1 MGSPPDLEQRVG
13 AARLRVAAATRALV
27 ETVTGLGP
35 DADDDALARAADAI
49 EAATATLVDAGAWA
63 ADAGHRYEQ
72 RYADFLPHSLLVGQ
86 AHPLSPTAT
95 YAFADGVLDVRV
107 RFGAAYEGPPGYVH
121 GGVVALAFDE
131 LFGMCNVCNGQGGLT
146 GRLSVRYR
154 KPTPLHREL
163 RMTAWQDHHEGR
175 RMRVRG
181 TIHVDDVL
189 TAEAE
194 GLFVTPRAE
203 TRVEYFGER

>member
-27 ETVTGLGP
+27 ETVTGVGP

-49 EAATATLVDAGAWA
+49 DAATATLIDASSSAS
-63 ADAGHRYEQ
+63 DPGHRYQ
-72 RYADFLPHSLLVGQ
+72 RSYANFLPHSLLVGQ

-131 LFGMCNVCNGQGGLT
+131 LFGMCNVCHGQGGLT

-154 KPTPLHREL
+154 KPTPLRREL

-175 RMRVRG
+175 RMHVRG

-203 TRVEYFGER
+203 TREEYFGTR